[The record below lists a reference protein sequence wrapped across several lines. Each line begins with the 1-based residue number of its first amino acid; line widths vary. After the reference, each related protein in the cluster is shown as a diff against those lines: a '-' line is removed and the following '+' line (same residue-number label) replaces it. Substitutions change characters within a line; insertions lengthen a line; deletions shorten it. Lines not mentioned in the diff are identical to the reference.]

1 MPPFFRLK
9 FCREEA
15 MKHNKQLGFTLIELM
30 IVVAIIGILAAVA
43 LPAYQDYTV
52 RARVVEG
59 LSLAS
64 DAKQAVSASAMTQ
77 TDLSAAATT
86 FNEQA
91 NGDGASSKYVSSVQ
105 IDSADGEIVV
115 VFTPANVGAIATGS
129 SLVLKPYVVTSSGGG
144 VAIFVPLDVAIDPAT
159 SVTGPVD
166 WACSSATHEVATARG
181 MDTGLPFGTLLAK
194 FAPGECR

>member
-1 MPPFFRLK
+1 
-9 FCREEA
+9 

-30 IVVAIIGILAAVA
+30 IVVAIIGILSAVA

-52 RARVVEG
+52 RTRVVEG

-64 DAKQAVSASAMTQ
+64 DAKQSVSTSAMTQ
-77 TDLSAAATT
+77 TDLSAAAAT
-86 FNEQA
+86 FNNQA

-105 IDSADGEIVV
+105 IDQADGEISV
-115 VFTPANVGAIATGS
+115 VFNALNVGAITTGS
-129 SLVLKPYVVTSSGGG
+129 SIVLKPYVVTSAGGG
-144 VAIFVPLDVAIDPAT
+144 AAVFVPLDVAIDPAT

-166 WACSSATHEVATARG
+166 WACSSATHEVATARD
-181 MDTGLPFGTLLAK
+181 MDTGLSVGTLLAK